1 MLRLWPR
8 TIRIGLFEQGATVS
22 IRGTKVATLRTS
34 LHATLESWHA
44 DIATLLHA
52 ASTELRKGDRVHLV
66 VSDCFAA
73 TTTLPW
79 HSSLSTEEELI
90 TYARLC
96 FEKSDTRVDNTWVV
110 QAYRP
115 RWQAPGLAYALP
127 CAAVTQL
134 KVVLDEKQAV
144 LASVIPVSVAAF
156 AAEHDMRRAP
166 KSIHLLAEASRISC
180 LVFEQG
186 MLVSRDAEPAAESFE
201 KGLNRLL
208 MRSELTDDASMR
220 ATLWVSQED
229 QWDALERAVRN
240 AWPNSPRQRAVWVR

>member
-22 IRGTKVATLRTS
+22 SRGTKVATLRTS
-34 LHATLESWHA
+34 SHATLESWHA
-44 DIATLLHA
+44 DIETLLHA
-52 ASTELRKGDRVHLV
+52 ASAELRKGDRVHLV

-96 FEKSDTRVDNTWVV
+96 FEKSDLRVDNTWVV

-127 CAAVTQL
+127 CTGVMQL
-134 KVVLDEKQAV
+134 KVIFDAQRAV

-156 AAEHDMRRAP
+156 AAEHEMRRAP
-166 KSIHLLAEASRISC
+166 KSIHLLAEPSRISC
-180 LVFEQG
+180 LVFEKG
-186 MLVSRDAEPAAESFE
+186 VLVSRDAEPAAESFE

-208 MRSELTDDASMR
+208 TRSVVTDDASTR

-229 QWDALERAVRN
+229 QWEVLETAIGSVLPNTPRHRAGWGR
-240 AWPNSPRQRAVWVR
+240 

>member
-1 MLRLWPR
+1 VLRLWPR
-8 TIRIGLFEQGATVS
+8 TIRIGLFEQSATVS
-22 IRGTKVATLRTS
+22 LRGTKVATLRTS
-34 LHATLESWHA
+34 LHATLESWLA
-44 DIATLLHA
+44 DLAALLPA
-52 ASTELRKGDRVHLV
+52 ASTELRKGDLVHLV

-73 TTTLPW
+73 ATTLPW

-134 KVVLDEKQAV
+134 KVILDEKRAV

-166 KSIHLLAEASRISC
+166 KSLHLLAEASRISC

-208 MRSELTDDASMR
+208 MRSELTDDASTR
-220 ATLWVSQED
+220 ATLWVSEED
-229 QWDALERAVRN
+229 QWEALETAMGSV
-240 AWPNSPRQRAVWVR
+240 WPNTPRHRAGWGR